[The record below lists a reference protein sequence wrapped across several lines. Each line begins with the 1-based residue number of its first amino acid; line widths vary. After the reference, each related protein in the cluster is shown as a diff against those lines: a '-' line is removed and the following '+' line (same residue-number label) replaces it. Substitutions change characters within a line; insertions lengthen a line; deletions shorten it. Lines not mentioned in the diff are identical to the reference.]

1 MTDFEN
7 ARVFRPRLL
16 IHGPAGMG
24 QHYIAAAILHH
35 FEKVHVQSFDL
46 ATLMGDATK
55 SIEAAIVQSFVEVKR
70 RKPSVIFIPE
80 IDVWYSSLTDQAL
93 ATFKGL
99 LQSIPANEPIL
110 LLGVTE
116 APDTGLDSQMLR
128 DFFTYS
134 RKDRFDLS
142 KPDKV
147 CTPCYFINYRA
158 LN

>member
-1 MTDFEN
+1 
-7 ARVFRPRLL
+7 
-16 IHGPAGMG
+16 MG

-80 IDVWYSSLTDQAL
+80 IEVWYSSLSEQAL

-99 LQSIPANEPIL
+99 LQSIPANDPIL

-116 APDTGLDSQMLR
+116 TSDDGLLNPQMLR

-147 CTPCYFINYRA
+147 CTYFSTT
-158 LN
+158 L

>member
-16 IHGPAGMG
+16 IHGSAGMG
-24 QHYIAAAILHH
+24 QNYIAAAILHH
-35 FEKVHVQSFDL
+35 FEKVHVQSFAL

-80 IDVWYSSLTDQAL
+80 IEVWYSSLSEQAL

-99 LQSIPANEPIL
+99 LHSIPANEPIL
-110 LLGVTE
+110 LLGVSGDD
-116 APDTGLDSQMLR
+116 AGLDSQMLR
-128 DFFTYS
+128 DFFTYA
-134 RKDRFDLS
+134 RKDRFGLS

-147 CTPCYFINYRA
+147 CSPCTFYNYIA
-158 LN
+158 LY

>member
-1 MTDFEN
+1 
-7 ARVFRPRLL
+7 
-16 IHGPAGMG
+16 MG

-80 IDVWYSSLTDQAL
+80 IDVWYNSLSEQAL

-116 APDTGLDSQMLR
+116 TPDVGLDSQMLR

-134 RKDRFDLS
+134 RKDRFDLT

-147 CTPCYFINYRA
+147 CASFPF
-158 LN
+158 

>member
-1 MTDFEN
+1 
-7 ARVFRPRLL
+7 
-16 IHGPAGMG
+16 MG

-46 ATLMGDATK
+46 ATLMGDATR
-55 SIEAAIVQSFVEVKR
+55 SIEAAIVQSFIEVKR

-80 IDVWYSSLTDQAL
+80 IDIWYSSISDQAL

-110 LLGVTE
+110 LLGITE
-116 APDTGLDSQMLR
+116 NEIKDLQPQMLM
-128 DFFTYS
+128 DFFGYS
-134 RKDRFDLS
+134 RKDRFELR

-147 CTPCYFINYRA
+147 CSLLF
-158 LN
+158 